1 VKLVE
6 KIKKTKKDFLTL
18 LDYSKEEI
26 NYLLYLAGDVKQNDA
41 KYSEILQN
49 KNIALLFDKPS
60 TRTRLSFEVGI
71 NQLGGSCLVLDS
83 KTMQLGRGE
92 TYADTAKI
100 FNAYLDGVVIR
111 TFRQTDI
118 EIVAHNCS
126 IPVINALTD
135 NYHPC
140 QILSDLFTLYEKE
153 LLFKKDLKFVYMGDS
168 NNVLNSL
175 LIGFTKLGIN
185 ITVGCPKEYEPDKV
199 LMEKLR
205 EISKKSKNEIIIEN
219 NPLLAVKD
227 ADVVYT
233 DVWVSMGDAESSQK
247 IYDLKPF
254 QINKEL
260 LSKAKDDVLIM
271 HCLPAH
277 RELEITSESLDS
289 KNSIVW
295 DQAENRLYTQKALLV
310 FLYS

>member
-1 VKLVE
+1 ME
-6 KIKKTKKDFLTL
+6 KIKRTKKDFLTL

-26 NYLLYLAGDVKQNDA
+26 NYLLYLAGDVKQNNA
-41 KYSEILQN
+41 KYSEILKN

-71 NQLGGSCLVLDS
+71 NQMGGSCLVLDS
-83 KTMQLGRGE
+83 KTMQIGRGE

-100 FNAYLDGVVIR
+100 FDAYLDGVVIR

-118 EIVAHNCS
+118 ETVASNCS
-126 IPVINALTD
+126 IPVVNALTD
-135 NYHPC
+135 SYHPC
-140 QILSDLFTLYEKE
+140 QILSDLFTLYERD
-153 LLFKKDLKFVYMGDS
+153 LLFKKDLKFVYLGDS

-185 ITVGCPKEYEPDKV
+185 ITVGCPKEYEPGKA
-199 LMEKLR
+199 LMETLR
-205 EISKKSKNEIIIEN
+205 EMSIKSKNEIIVEN
-219 NPLLAVKD
+219 NPLRAVKD

-233 DVWVSMGDAESSQK
+233 DVWVSMGDEESSQK

-254 QINKEL
+254 QVNKKL
-260 LSKAKDDVLIM
+260 LSEAKKDVLIM

-277 RELEITSESLDS
+277 RELEITSEVLDS

-295 DQAENRLYTQKALLV
+295 TQAENRLYAQKALLAL
-310 FLYS
+310 LYS

>member
-1 VKLVE
+1 ME
-6 KIKKTKKDFLTL
+6 KIKRTKKDFLTL

-26 NYLLYLAGDVKQNDA
+26 IYLLYLAGDVKQDKA
-41 KYSEILQN
+41 KYDEILKN

-71 NQLGGSCLVLDS
+71 NQMGGSCLVLDS

-100 FNAYLDGVVIR
+100 FEAYLNGVVIR

-118 EIVAHNCS
+118 ETVASNCS

-135 NYHPC
+135 SYHPC
-140 QILSDLFTLYEKE
+140 QILSDLFTLYEKD
-153 LLFKKDLKFVYMGDS
+153 LLFKKDLKFVYLGDS
-168 NNVLNSL
+168 NNVLNCL

-185 ITVGCPKEYEPDKV
+185 ITVGCPKAYEPDKA
-199 LMEKLR
+199 LMKTLR
-205 EISKKSKNEIIIEN
+205 EMSAKSKNEIIVEN

-233 DVWVSMGDAESSQK
+233 DVWVSMGDEESLQK
-247 IYDLKPF
+247 IIDLKPF
-254 QINKEL
+254 QVNKKI
-260 LSKAKDDVLIM
+260 LSEAKKDVLIM

-277 RELEITSESLDS
+277 RELEITSEVLDS

-295 DQAENRLYTQKALLV
+295 TQAENRLYAQKALLAL
-310 FLYS
+310 LYS

>member
-1 VKLVE
+1 ME
-6 KIKKTKKDFLTL
+6 KIKRTKKDFLTL

-26 NYLLYLAGDVKQNDA
+26 NYLLKLTKDVKLNSN
-41 KYSEILQN
+41 KYGEILKN

-60 TRTRLSFEVGI
+60 TRTRVSFEVGI

-92 TYADTAKI
+92 TYSDTAKI

-111 TFRQTDI
+111 TFKQSDI
-118 EIVAHNCS
+118 ETIASNCN

-135 NYHPC
+135 RYHPC
-140 QILSDLFTLYEKE
+140 QILSDLYTLYEKD
-153 LLFKKDLKFVYMGDS
+153 LLFKKDFKFVYLGDS

-175 LIGFTKLGIN
+175 IIGFTKLGIN
-185 ITVGCPKEYEPDKV
+185 ITVGCPKKYEPDKE
-199 LMEKLR
+199 LMKKLK
-205 EISKKSKNEIIIEN
+205 EMAKISKNEIVIEN
-219 NPLLAVKD
+219 DPVDAIKD

-233 DVWVSMGDAESSQK
+233 DVWVSMGDEESTQK

-254 QINKEL
+254 QINKSL
-260 LSKAKDDVLIM
+260 LSHAKKDVFIM

-277 RELEITSESLDS
+277 RELEITSEVLDS

-295 DQAENRLYTQKALLV
+295 TQAENRLYTQKALLV
-310 FLYS
+310 FLYT